1 MPIQAL
7 LAKKEKFYKI
17 QINRVEYFAVSNQ
30 IPSQTINSSLRGV
43 HILHLYTIV
52 KQNSSFWPDITLMGV
67 EELTEEE
74 DSLTLSTT
82 QFLYQLSLISA
93 EWQNNEGVNGLLEI
107 CSNLLLE
114 GKLSSKLI
122 RLPRAMSREIL
133 SISKDK
139 GACAL
144 LLYHPQSEGTYSF
157 CLIEISIL
165 FPDSIISIIMH

>member
-93 EWQNNEGVNGLLEI
+93 E
-107 CSNLLLE
+107 
-114 GKLSSKLI
+114 
-122 RLPRAMSREIL
+122 
-133 SISKDK
+133 
-139 GACAL
+139 
-144 LLYHPQSEGTYSF
+144 
-157 CLIEISIL
+157 
-165 FPDSIISIIMH
+165 